1 MARKANSHKPMI
13 LCLVWIAVIG
23 ILTLPGSAA
32 AESGNAGTAIRDITP
47 MTEIG
52 AHGANMKNPEDY
64 FDIVGILNVLE
75 NDRIVVGNSE
85 LKPASGLKT
94 SHMEL
99 SNIVGVKV
107 NKSGEVVKIETIY
120 NDPH

>member
-1 MARKANSHKPMI
+1 
-13 LCLVWIAVIG
+13 
-23 ILTLPGSAA
+23 
-32 AESGNAGTAIRDITP
+32 
-47 MTEIG
+47 
-52 AHGANMKNPEDY
+52 
-64 FDIVGILNVLE
+64 LNVLE